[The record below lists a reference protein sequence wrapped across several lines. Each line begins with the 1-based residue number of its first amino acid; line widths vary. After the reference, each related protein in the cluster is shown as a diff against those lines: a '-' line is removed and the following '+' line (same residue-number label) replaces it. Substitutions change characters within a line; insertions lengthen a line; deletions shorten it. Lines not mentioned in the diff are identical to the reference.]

1 MKKSLIF
8 LIFLI
13 FFKINLAFSLKIHLF
28 CNMENFHHIKA
39 NLEIEKI
46 IFQNGA
52 YQYLVN
58 LKQKNITFQK
68 NFGQV
73 YLGFVEVPKE
83 NLEFT
88 LYLKKASVNGKEIEI
103 DPKYK
108 IYKFYLDLTK
118 TKRKILLLFINWNVA
133 QSFKNGKFIPA
144 LSYSF
149 GEKPR
154 VEELLLAL
162 DKKNEGLWVID
173 SALNRVVYFIEVK
186 GKPQYLV
193 SNWDRS
199 EVYVLCA
206 KDKTVK
212 IINSKTLNIEKVFS
226 VSPLNKPKFMD
237 VDKNGNGV
245 IVSQSDR
252 KIALFDFTKGNILN
266 LQYVEFEPGY
276 ICYIPQVQNYF
287 ISSSENAIYV
297 FDDRL
302 NRIKRLDTPLTPV
315 SIFTDGENVY
325 VSDVNGGISIYSL
338 PSFSFEGRLNVCSLV
353 LRGLL
358 VRDKIY
364 LTCDDGYI
372 PYFYKGQ
379 RNINEF
385 IEGKASFY
393 ALSYSSYKKWLYAG
407 SDKENLIAVIDVYND
422 KIKGY
427 IHLGGPAYEMVALP

>member
-8 LIFLI
+8 LIFFL
-13 FFKINLAFSLKIHLF
+13 FFKINLVFPLKIHLF
-28 CNMENFHHIKA
+28 CNMENFYHIKA
-39 NLEIEKI
+39 KLEIEKI

-73 YLGFVEVPKE
+73 YLGFVEVPKGI
-83 NLEFT
+83 LEFI
-88 LYLKKASVNGKEIEI
+88 LYFKKVSLNGKEIKI

-108 IYKFYLDLTK
+108 TYKFYLDLTK
-118 TKRKILLLFINWNVA
+118 IKRKILLLFINWNVA

-144 LSYSF
+144 LGYSF
-149 GEKPR
+149 GHKPR
-154 VEELLLAL
+154 IQEILLAL
-162 DKKNEGLWVID
+162 DKENEGLWVID
-173 SALNRVVYFIEVK
+173 SALNRVIYFIEIK
-186 GKPQYLV
+186 GKPEYLV
-193 SNWDRS
+193 SSWDRS
-199 EVYVLCA
+199 EVYVLCS
-206 KDKTVK
+206 KDKTIKV
-212 IINSKTLNIEKVFS
+212 INSKTLNIERVFS
-226 VSPLNKPKFMD
+226 VSPLNKPEFMD

-245 IVSQSDR
+245 IISQSDR
-252 KIALFDFTKGNILN
+252 KIALFDFIKGNILN

-276 ICYIPQVQNYF
+276 ICYIPQIQNYF
-287 ISSSENAIYV
+287 ISSSENAIYI

-302 NRIKRLDTPLTPV
+302 NRIKRLDIPLTPI
-315 SIFTDGENVY
+315 SIFTDKERVY

-338 PSFSFEGRLNVCSLV
+338 PSLSFEGRLNICSRV

-358 VRDKIY
+358 VKDKIY
-364 LTCDDGYI
+364 LTCNDGYI

-385 IEGKASFY
+385 IEGKAPFY
-393 ALSYSSYKKWLYAG
+393 ALSYSFYKKWLYAG
-407 SDKENLIAVIDVYND
+407 SDKKNLIAVIDVYND

-427 IHLGGPAYEMVALP
+427 IHLGGPVYEMVALP

>member
-8 LIFLI
+8 LIFFL
-13 FFKINLAFSLKIHLF
+13 FFKVNLVFSLKIHLF

-39 NLEIEKI
+39 NLQIEKI
-46 IFQNGA
+46 IFQDEVS
-52 YQYLVN
+52 QYLVE
-58 LKQKNITFQK
+58 LKQKNIIFQK

-73 YLGFVEVPKE
+73 YLGFVEVPKDI
-83 NLEFT
+83 LEFI
-88 LYLKKASVNGKEIEI
+88 LYFKKVSLNGKKIEI

-108 IYKFYLDLTK
+108 TYKFYLDLTR

-149 GEKPR
+149 GHKPR
-154 VEELLLAL
+154 IQEILLAL
-162 DKKNEGLWVID
+162 DKENEGLWVID
-173 SALNRVVYFIEVK
+173 SALNRVIYFIEIK
-186 GKPQYLV
+186 GKPEYLV
-193 SNWDRS
+193 SSWDRS
-199 EVYVLCA
+199 EVYILCS
-206 KDKTVK
+206 KDKTIKV
-212 IINSKTLNIEKVFS
+212 INSKTLNIERIFS
-226 VSPLNKPKFMD
+226 VSPLNKPEFMD

-276 ICYIPQVQNYF
+276 ICYIPQIQSYF
-287 ISSSENAIYV
+287 ISSSENAIYI
-297 FDDRL
+297 FDDKL
-302 NRIKRLDTPLTPV
+302 NRIKRLDILLTAV
-315 SIFTDGENVY
+315 SIFTDGEKVY

-338 PSFSFEGRLNVCSLV
+338 PLFSFEGRLNVCSLV

-379 RNINEF
+379 RNISEF
-385 IEGKASFY
+385 IEGKAPFY
-393 ALSYSSYKKWLYAG
+393 ALSYSSYKKWLYAS
-407 SDKENLIAVIDVYND
+407 SDKKNLIAVIDVYND

-427 IHLGGPAYEMVALP
+427 VHLGGPVYEMVALP

>member
-8 LIFLI
+8 LIFFL
-13 FFKINLAFSLKIHLF
+13 FFKVNLVFSLKIHLF

-39 NLEIEKI
+39 NLQIEKI
-46 IFQNGA
+46 IFQDEVS
-52 YQYLVN
+52 QYLVE
-58 LKQKNITFQK
+58 LKQKNIIFQK

-73 YLGFVEVPKE
+73 YLGFVEVPKDI
-83 NLEFT
+83 LEFI
-88 LYLKKASVNGKEIEI
+88 LYFKKVSLNGKKIEI

-108 IYKFYLDLTK
+108 TYKFYLDLTR

-149 GEKPR
+149 GHKPR
-154 VEELLLAL
+154 IQEILLAL
-162 DKKNEGLWVID
+162 DKENEGLWVID
-173 SALNRVVYFIEVK
+173 SALNRVIYFIEIK
-186 GKPQYLV
+186 GKPEYLV
-193 SNWDRS
+193 SSWDRS
-199 EVYVLCA
+199 EVYILCS
-206 KDKTVK
+206 KDKTIKV
-212 IINSKTLNIEKVFS
+212 INSKTLNIERIFS
-226 VSPLNKPKFMD
+226 VSPLNKPEFMD

-276 ICYIPQVQNYF
+276 ICYIPQIQSYF
-287 ISSSENAIYV
+287 ISSSENAIYI
-297 FDDRL
+297 FDDKL
-302 NRIKRLDTPLTPV
+302 NKIKRLDILLTAV
-315 SIFTDGENVY
+315 SIFTDGEKVY

-338 PSFSFEGRLNVCSLV
+338 PLFSFEGRLNVCSLV

-379 RNINEF
+379 RNISEF
-385 IEGKASFY
+385 IEGKAPFY
-393 ALSYSSYKKWLYAG
+393 ALSYSSYKKWLYAS
-407 SDKENLIAVIDVYND
+407 SDKKNLIAVIDVYND

-427 IHLGGPAYEMVALP
+427 IHLGGSAYEMVALP